1 MHPRCRSCEIPY
13 IENDYSTRFA
23 RDSKGKR
30 IEVPSSMTYKEWA
43 KIYKID

>member
-1 MHPRCRSCEIPY
+1 MHPGCRSCEIPY

-30 IEVPSSMTYKEWA
+30 IEIPSNITYKEW
-43 KIYKID
+43 KEIYKID

>member
-1 MHPRCRSCEIPY
+1 MHVHCRSCEIPY

-30 IEVPSSMTYKEWA
+30 IEIPSNITYKEW
-43 KIYKID
+43 KEIYKIN

>member
-1 MHPRCRSCEIPY
+1 MHVHCRSCEIPY
-13 IENDYSTRFA
+13 IEGSYSTRFA

-30 IEVPSSMTYKEWA
+30 IEVPSSMTYEELD

>member
-30 IEVPSSMTYKEWA
+30 IEIPSSITYKEW
-43 KIYKID
+43 KEIYKID